1 MANEPLITLS
11 PSDVRVIKDLAE
23 KVRKLPQNNPL
34 LTTQDRPQGSPEVY
48 IAKVPSD
55 GIPAL
60 TLVGEAGTAGGNDQP
75 GQADCDIYRIDISVD
90 PPELI
95 GVDGLNKTV
104 YNVYQNDIVEP
115 YVVIARSK
123 FGRWLALPS
132 GAVTEVVYLRNNTS
146 YDYSKG
152 DGVYFAD
159 QEYTIPGEE
168 SDFLTAAKTFVAQT
182 VDDGSNSSNDI
193 DPENMTDQSEFRLF
207 GQWGILLEDCDI
219 GYTKKFAVTG
229 IHAVEVYVNHPAHRY
244 VAPRR
249 GTGEIE
255 TTPFSNCQILWMS
268 DEEPDEVGTGTSDP
282 ESQLRYAIVKF
293 SDQFSCT
300 MPCYVTEDI
309 DGMDSFTTTPTMSY
323 GQVNPIRIG
332 FPVSDP
338 KVKTDD
344 KARAY
349 NRNWPGGT
357 EDLFEVTAYNPN
369 SIGIP
374 ADCYTLMHFDP
385 NSRQWLLSPAS
396 EPLATGYKHF
406 KIYVN
411 SGDAD
416 TGNGFIQVSQTGEG
430 YEAWRLGVDPS
441 LLGLTITH
449 SPYIKFTANG
459 RYGRFL
465 VMATIHWDSNSAPT
479 SGDQQSFDWR
489 IVKNGSTSS
498 SDPSYTDIRR
508 VQTTNDYHGAAPID
522 VIWEGSGTIVGIIE
536 LAPTDYFTIYGIWGN
551 MVNLSVNLETLI
563 LVQRVFW

>member
-11 PSDVRVIKDLAE
+11 PNDVRVVKELVE

-48 IAKVPSD
+48 IAKVPSA

-75 GQADCDIYRIDISVD
+75 GQANCDIYRIDISVD

-104 YNVYQNDIVEP
+104 YNVYQNDITEP

-193 DPENMTDQSEFRLF
+193 DPEDMTDQSEFRLF

-255 TTPFSNCQILWMS
+255 TTPFSNCQILWIS
-268 DEEPDEVGTGTSDP
+268 DEEPNEVGTGTSDP

-349 NRNWPGGT
+349 DRNWPGGT

-396 EPLATGYKHF
+396 EPPVCEYRHFGSPVISTGNAVTGTGYL
-406 KIYVN
+406 
-411 SGDAD
+411 
-416 TGNGFIQVSQTGEG
+416 QVYQTGEG
-430 YEAWRLGVDPS
+430 YEAWRRGVTPS
-441 LLGLTITH
+441 FLGLTVSH
-449 SPYIKFTANG
+449 SPHLKFTAD

-465 VMATIHWDSNSAPT
+465 VTLLVSFQANGATAGQT
-479 SGDQQSFDWR
+479 QSFSW
-489 IVKNGSTSS
+489 
-498 SDPSYTDIRR
+498 
-508 VQTTNDYHGAAPID
+508 A
-522 VIWEGSGTIVGIIE
+522 
-536 LAPTDYFTIYGIWGN
+536 
-551 MVNLSVNLETLI
+551 LSVNGSITTQPIWKDQRLVQQTVTYHGGAASDVDWSRSGTLTGIVELSPSDYLELYGSWGNFGAVQVNLATRVI
-563 LVQRVFW
+563 IQRVFY